1 MRRTLLKTGSEP
13 VLGIPKSGRSRAI
26 TISPQTASLLR
37 KHQLRQKELRL
48 SLGGAYKDRDFVFAK
63 ENGLLLPEYDG
74 LKEHHV
80 RTYRQSERQEVC
92 SSRRVF
98 PKWEAGQP

>member
-1 MRRTLLKTGSEP
+1 MTENTKTQDPTEYSWQERALKAE
-13 VLGIPKSGRSRAI
+13 A
-26 TISPQTASLLR
+26 
-37 KHQLRQKELRL
+37 QL
-48 SLGGAYKDRDFVFAK
+48 AK
-63 ENGLLLPEYDG
+63 ALQLLLPEYDG

>member
-1 MRRTLLKTGSEP
+1 MEREIELQFSQEVLFEAARRFGLSSDSLKLLGDFENYVYEGK
-13 VLGIPKSGRSRAI
+13 V
-26 TISPQTASLLR
+26 
-37 KHQLRQKELRL
+37 
-48 SLGGAYKDRDFVFAK
+48 GGVS
-63 ENGLLLPEYDG
+63 LLLPEYDG

>member
-1 MRRTLLKTGSEP
+1 M
-13 VLGIPKSGRSRAI
+13 GRKQKHPEHTQRA
-26 TISPQTASLLR
+26 QELMNSLLDEVVGLWTSEEEP
-37 KHQLRQKELRL
+37 KLKAIAE
-48 SLGGAYKDRDFVFAK
+48 
-63 ENGLLLPEYDG
+63 EIGLLLPEYDG